1 MTKELSE
8 RSKGKPRPQKEK
20 TLFLS
25 ADPPPPPGSPPSSAA
40 ELPFSRRSPGIK
52 TQVKTPLSAQERNSK
67 AN

>member
-8 RSKGKPRPQKEK
+8 RRKGNLGPRRKK
-20 TLFLS
+20 LFFF
-25 ADPPPPPGSPPSSAA
+25 PPTPPPPGSPPSSAA
-40 ELPFSRRSPGIK
+40 ELPFSRRSPEIK